1 MADTV
6 TRSGGKPNTGGN
18 HSTEKWS
25 VDSKAT
31 FGDLAVITLK
41 LWLSIFDTLDRQY
54 QAHRD
59 RNIGRVSA
67 GGCRVELRGD
77 VAPRWPRPPISG
89 QMLHQGPHVGERCSF
104 ENIPNNRGGDGA
116 TLAAGNDRP

>member
-67 GGCRVELRGD
+67 GGCRVELCGD
-77 VAPRWPRPPISG
+77 VA
-89 QMLHQGPHVGERCSF
+89 
-104 ENIPNNRGGDGA
+104 
-116 TLAAGNDRP
+116 DRKSVV